1 MKTILEGESKM
12 SSGTALLVIDV
23 QEGMFVPEYPVF
35 DGEALLDKIQ
45 GLITEARSSGV
56 PVVYIQHNEEPG
68 EQLEPNSFAWQIQS
82 RIAPAKGE
90 IVVQKSTPDGF
101 HETDLQEKLSSLGV
115 KRLIVSGI
123 QTDLCVEATSKR
135 AGQLGYEVVVVED
148 AHTTYDQGGRTAREI
163 IEEYN
168 GMFRDFAKVQ
178 PAAAIAF

>member
-1 MKTILEGESKM
+1 M
-12 SSGTALLVIDV
+12 SGSTALLVIDV

-45 GLITEARSSGV
+45 GLITGARSSGV

-82 RIAPAKGE
+82 RIAPAEGE
-90 IVVQKSTPDGF
+90 IIVQKITPDGF
-101 HETDLQEKLSSLGV
+101 HETDLQEKLESLGV
-115 KRLIVSGI
+115 QRLIVSGI
-123 QTDLCVEATSKR
+123 QTDMCVEATSKR
-135 AGQLGYEVVVVED
+135 AGQLGYDVVVVED
-148 AHTTYDQGGRTAREI
+148 AHTTYDQGSKTAREI

-178 PAAAIAF
+178 PAASIEF